1 MDEGL
6 LYLER
11 EGNIYFSQPE
21 GKGKRATVYIGY
33 CFQVYRGEM
42 CTFFFYEEM
51 TPRVICRESSK
62 MERLVRAA

>member
-42 CTFFFYEEM
+42 CTFFFLRRNDTQGDM
-51 TPRVICRESSK
+51 QGVK
-62 MERLVRAA
+62 